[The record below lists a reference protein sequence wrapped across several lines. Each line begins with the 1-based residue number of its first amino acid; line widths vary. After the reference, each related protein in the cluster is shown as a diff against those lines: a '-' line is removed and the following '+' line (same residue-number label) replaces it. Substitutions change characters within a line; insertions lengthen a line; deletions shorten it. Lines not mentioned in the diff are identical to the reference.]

1 MVRFLTKNHY
11 FGVLTIDTTY
21 NLRDFY
27 VTPVSHPHL
36 MLEDVNTGKSPLI
49 LGPVLVYQRGDFL
62 AFNYFASTLIGCRP
76 ELRHV
81 LACGTDGDKALVE
94 AITHSFPYALQ
105 LRCFLHFRRN
115 IQEKLREL
123 GLPSSLSE
131 EFIHDIFGKR
141 TGNTFQE
148 GLVDSSSVDEVQERL
163 RLLEPI
169 WNARET
175 LHAPASGAWFHMWF
189 CQYQADVVKH
199 HMRKDLREA
208 AGLGCPPAKF
218 TTNGS
223 ESVNSLIKRH
233 VNFKQSEWPKFNEAI
248 KQIVSSQHKEVI
260 RALSGRGQCRL
271 CRAFHTTWCQLKSG

>member
-1 MVRFLTKNHY
+1 M
-11 FGVLTIDTTY
+11 
-21 NLRDFY
+21 
-27 VTPVSHPHL
+27 
-36 MLEDVNTGKSPLI
+36 
-49 LGPVLVYQRGDFL
+49 
-62 AFNYFASTLIGCRP
+62 
-76 ELRHV
+76 
-81 LACGTDGDKALVE
+81 
-94 AITHSFPYALQ
+94 
-105 LRCFLHFRRN
+105 
-115 IQEKLREL
+115 
-123 GLPSSLSE
+123 GLPSSVSE
-131 EFIHDIFGKR
+131 EFIHDIHVFGKR

-175 LHAPASGAWFHMWF
+175 PHAPASGARFHMWF

-208 AGLGCPPAKF
+208 AGLGYPPAKF

-248 KQIVSSQHKEVI
+248 KQIVSSQHEELI
-260 RALSGRGQCRL
+260 RALSGCGQYHL
-271 CRAFHTTWCQLKSG
+271 CHAFSHHMVPTQEWMRMRPD